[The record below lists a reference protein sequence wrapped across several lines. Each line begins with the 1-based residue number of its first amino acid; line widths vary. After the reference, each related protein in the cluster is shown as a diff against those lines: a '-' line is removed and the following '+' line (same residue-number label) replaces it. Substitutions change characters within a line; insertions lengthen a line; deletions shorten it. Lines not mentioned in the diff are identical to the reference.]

1 MKILSASYKII
12 ASECKMFNIWLQK
25 KKYINVLDNYSV
37 KFIIL
42 IFWSVCVCVCVCIE
56 IKYSLHII
64 NLRFFKLRRKTFYNS
79 EKYIYTTLNKYE
91 NIHIYKKNDEQ
102 EK

>member
-1 MKILSASYKII
+1 MFLII
-12 ASECKMFNIWLQK
+12 IQLNSLFSFSE
-25 KKYINVLDNYSV
+25 
-37 KFIIL
+37 
-42 IFWSVCVCVCVCIE
+42 VCVCVCIE